1 MMRSYFI
8 TFLTLLTVLCYGQ
21 NDSTKKITYGAYGE
35 LHYNYDFSNPGNHEI
50 PNFLYNHKRYIELN
64 ANLLLLKANYSDK
77 KNRANIGF
85 MAGNYSQY
93 NLSAELTWA
102 QFIYEVNIGL
112 KSSNKTNI
120 WIDAGILP
128 SHIGFESAISADC

>member
-1 MMRSYFI
+1 
-8 TFLTLLTVLCYGQ
+8 
-21 NDSTKKITYGAYGE
+21 
-35 LHYNYDFSNPGNHEI
+35 
-50 PNFLYNHKRYIELN
+50 
-64 ANLLLLKANYSDK
+64 
-77 KNRANIGF
+77 

-93 NLSAELTWA
+93 NLSAEPTWA
-102 QFIYEVNIGL
+102 QFIYEANIGL